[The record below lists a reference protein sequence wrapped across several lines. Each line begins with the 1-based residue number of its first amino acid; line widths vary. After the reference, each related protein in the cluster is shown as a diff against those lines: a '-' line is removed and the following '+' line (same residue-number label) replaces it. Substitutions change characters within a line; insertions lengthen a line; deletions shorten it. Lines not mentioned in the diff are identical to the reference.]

1 MARRAIRCIGQAAWR
16 TGWANLS
23 HRRPAFRARWTALGG
38 TCGQPDHGVPPAL
51 PANAKSRSNGSV
63 LSKKALGW
71 GLMAVQHIDS
81 IVSCTAINPHPD
93 PRSSRVQALPPF
105 LGEGAFIAKPG
116 SSGLVPVIQDR
127 KVGPHNFPLPL
138 VRRGAAVPHIEVY
151 GRLHRCPH
159 PGAPH
164 KGEGVMRRG
173 CAFAYARL
181 PLPSRRADRSAIAPV
196 ERLPVQT
203 VGVRGWA
210 PCPAH
215 RR

>member
-1 MARRAIRCIGQAAWR
+1 M
-16 TGWANLS
+16 T
-23 HRRPAFRARWTALGG
+23 
-38 TCGQPDHGVPPAL
+38 
-51 PANAKSRSNGSV
+51 
-63 LSKKALGW
+63 
-71 GLMAVQHIDS
+71 VQHIDS

-93 PRSSRVQALPPF
+93 PRSSRRQVLPPF
-105 LGEGAFIAKPG
+105 LGEGAFIAKQG

-127 KVGPHNFPLPL
+127 KVGPQNFPLPL

-159 PGAPH
+159 PGPPH

-181 PLPSRRADRSAIAPV
+181 PLPSRSAGRSAIAPV

-203 VGVRGWA
+203 VRVRGWPPHLA
-210 PCPAH
+210 HPPMTQCRLRRPLIRPLPRPPSPARG
-215 RR
+215 RRHGTTSIPPNCHHPA